1 MIAFNCKCA
10 RNRRYRELSAEYG
23 GVLFEYEGARFLDP
37 EVIDLFRRMQGYNS
51 TEFVDALRWLQP
63 EKRWTTRKE
72 LFWFD
77 GVQPIRG
84 VLATLLGTMTE
95 KTPTG
100 EQRRQLVT
108 KSFGLRH
115 ISVHPPLTDDQKR
128 QIMLRALRRKFT
140 VPRYR
145 ALLLSTGDAVL
156 HQTPV
161 VSEPD
166 MWTWRKGKGGDW
178 MGKLL
183 TQIRNEIR

>member
-1 MIAFNCKCA
+1 MIAFNCKFA
-10 RNRRYRELSAEYG
+10 RNPLHRELAAEYG
-23 GVLFEYEGARFLDP
+23 GVLFEYEGARFLDK
-37 EVIDLFRRMQGYNS
+37 EIIDLFRRMQRYNR

-63 EKRWTTRKE
+63 EKRWTPRKE
-72 LFWFD
+72 MFWFN
-77 GVQPIRG
+77 GTQPIRG

-100 EQRRQLVT
+100 EQRRKIVAKL
-108 KSFGLRH
+108 FGMRH
-115 ISVHPPLTDDQKR
+115 ISVHVPLTDDQKR
-128 QIMLRALRRKFT
+128 QIMLRALRRKFAI
-140 VPRYR
+140 PRYR
-145 ALLLSTGDAVL
+145 ALLLGTGDAVL

-166 MWTWRKGKGGDW
+166 MWTWRNGKGGDW